1 MYTVGSVMMSESAV
15 LLVYLRTSP
24 HELSSVTRARARS
37 VTIVQPHKLSE
48 RSAIRCAQPERSD
61 AQLVWRCAL
70 EINLDIC
77 RVIFVFDVYHDHA
90 VLEAVESA
98 VPRRIGGAI

>member
-24 HELSSVTRARARS
+24 HELSSDS

-77 RVIFVFDVYHDHA
+77 RVIFVFDVDHDHA
-90 VLEAVESA
+90 VLEAVESG
-98 VPRRIGGAI
+98 VRRIGGAI